1 MLSRGKLARQV
12 IEIIDTKKLKH
23 MHWAKRAQSEFL
35 IRHLP
40 NYGQAL
46 AKTNVAAVFVVDG
59 EEKME
64 MKSQNHQKHE
74 RKTKMGRK

>member
-35 IRHLP
+35 IRRLP

-46 AKTNVAAVFVVDG
+46 AKQMLQQCLLLTV
-59 EEKME
+59 K
-64 MKSQNHQKHE
+64 KKW
-74 RKTKMGRK
+74 K